1 MPFTTHPPDL
11 GESLTLATKRLA
23 SLEKKFDKDSVLH
36 EKYNE
41 FMLDYLQQGHME
53 PVPLPEIQK
62 SNQLCYIPHHPV
74 INEQHL
80 TTKLRVVYDS
90 SAKTSNHKSLND
102 NLMVGPALQNDL
114 RDVTLRWRRHRIALV
129 GDIRQMYR
137 MISKDKR
144 DRNYL
149 RILWRFNVNDPIQH
163 YRLTTVTYG
172 TSCAPY
178 LAIKTLKQLAED
190 ERSNF
195 NDEVAD
201 RVLQDFYIDDLLTGD
216 NTLNKVIDL
225 KEDIT
230 KLLQKGGFTLHK
242 WASNSPDIEEAEQS
256 TRKILGIIWNGHTDK
271 FEAKIELP
279 PIKEPVTKRTILRDI
294 AMIYDP
300 SGWLAPVV
308 IVAKTMLQK
317 LWMEK
322 IDWDDSLPQPL
333 LQEWTKFRQELT
345 DMPPTEIDRWLGI
358 TEDIHSIQLHGFSD
372 ASSIAYSSVVYLRVI
387 TTHSDSHTIGV

>member
-300 SGWLAPVV
+300 SGWL
-308 IVAKTMLQK
+308 
-317 LWMEK
+317 
-322 IDWDDSLPQPL
+322 DL
-333 LQEWTKFRQELT
+333 LL
-345 DMPPTEIDRWLGI
+345 
-358 TEDIHSIQLHGFSD
+358 
-372 ASSIAYSSVVYLRVI
+372 
-387 TTHSDSHTIGV
+387 